1 MTFEDITGHPGC
13 FNNLHLFQTIFKVYN
28 FGKICFQFPFFSVIH
43 AMEQDIGSKDNN
55 EKILVSIS
63 NDDDMKVNR
72 DIIIQN
78 LVKR

>member
-1 MTFEDITGHPGC
+1 
-13 FNNLHLFQTIFKVYN
+13 
-28 FGKICFQFPFFSVIH
+28 
-43 AMEQDIGSKDNN
+43 MEQDIGSKDNN